1 QKFIY
6 IFHVWVLSLVSL
18 QLPHLGTGSRILAA
32 FFCPARS
39 HFMMTN
45 AIIRELVKRGHE
57 VTFVTPVSM
66 GKEDLGPNYKEILF
80 APYDSWNDIRETTK
94 ISSAM
99 ELTDLPIFEF
109 FRMVYTMGIH
119 NTDFAFDQPEI
130 QAVINEKN
138 KVGRYD
144 LLLTEQF
151 FNEGALILGHLYQIP
166 IVTLSTSGYANYL
179 SQLVGIVSPWSYVP
193 HKWMAYTDRMTF
205 WERIGNAFVS
215 GSEDLYREFKY
226 YPEQDAILRKHFSNI
241 LDRVPTIKELERN
254 ISAILL
260 NTYLPLASPRPTSFN
275 MIQVGG
281 LHIEPPKGLSRDLQE
296 FLDEATHGVI
306 YFSLGSQVRSAELPP
321 EKLKIFL
328 DSFGSLKQRVLWKFE
343 NETLPELPSNVKV
356 HKWLPQGDVLAHP
369 NVKVFIA
376 HGGLFGIQEA
386 VYHGVPVLGMPVYG
400 DQSLNLQR
408 GKSLGYAL
416 VLDYRR
422 LSEDELRSS
431 LIELLENPKYR
442 INMNEASRVYRNR
455 PLGAMDTAIYWIE
468 YVISHRGAPHLVAY
482 GVDLPSYQFYLLD
495 IIGLVFFIGLMTILA
510 LRFLCWKLFSLI
522 MKKSRKTVTK
532 NKKKQN

>member
-1 QKFIY
+1 MKFIY
-6 IFHVWVLSLVSL
+6 ILHVWVLSLVSL
-18 QLPHLGTGSRILAA
+18 SHLGTGARILAA

-39 HFMMTN
+39 HFMMTH
-45 AIIRELVKRGHE
+45 AIIRELVKRGNE
-57 VTFVTPVSM
+57 VTFITPVSM
-66 GKEDLGPNYKEILF
+66 GKEELGPNYKEILF

-99 ELTDLPIFEF
+99 ELTDLPIFDF

-119 NTDFAFDQPEI
+119 STDFAFEQPEI

-138 KVGRYD
+138 QIGKYD
-144 LLLTEQF
+144 LLITEQF

-166 IVTLSTSGYANYL
+166 IVTLSMSGYANYL

-193 HKWMAYTDRMTF
+193 HKWMAYTDRMTL

-226 YPEQDAILRKHFSNI
+226 YPKQDAILRKHFSN
-241 LDRVPTIKELERN
+241 LLARVPTIKELERN

-281 LHIEPPKGLSRDLQE
+281 VHIESPKELPKDLQE
-296 FLDEATHGVI
+296 FLDEATHGAI
-306 YFSLGSQVRSAELPP
+306 YFSLGSQVRSAELRP

-328 DSFGSLKQRVLWKFE
+328 KVFDSLKQRVLWKFE
-343 NETLPELPSNVKV
+343 NETLPELPPNVKV
-356 HKWLPQGDVLAHP
+356 QRWLPQGDVLAHP

-408 GKSLGYAL
+408 GKSLGCAL

-431 LIELLENPKYR
+431 LIELLENPQYR
-442 INMNEASRVYRNR
+442 SNMKEASRVYRNR
-455 PLGAMDTAIYWIE
+455 PLSAMDTAIYWIE
-468 YVISHRGAPHLVAY
+468 YVITHRGAPYLVAN
-482 GVDLPSYQFYLLD
+482 GVHLPWYQFYLLD
-495 IIGLVFFIGLMTILA
+495 VIGVVFFIAFVTIFVLT
-510 LRFLCWKLFSLI
+510 FLCRKSLSLNLI
-522 MKKSRKTVTK
+522 KSRKNLSQKKYKK
-532 NKKKQN
+532 N

>member
-6 IFHVWVLSLVSL
+6 IFHVWVLSLVNLS
-18 QLPHLGTGSRILAA
+18 HLGTGSRILAA

-39 HFMMTN
+39 HFMMTH

-57 VTFVTPVSM
+57 VTFITPVSIRQ
-66 GKEDLGPNYKEILF
+66 EELGPNYKEILF
-80 APYDSWNDIRETTK
+80 APYESWNDIRETTK

-99 ELTDLPIFEF
+99 ELTDLPIFDF

-119 NTDFAFDQPEI
+119 STDFAFEQPEI
-130 QAVINEKN
+130 QAVINEKD
-138 KVGRYD
+138 KIGKYD
-144 LLLTEQF
+144 LLITEQF

-166 IVTLSTSGYANYL
+166 IVTLSMSGYANYL

-193 HKWMAYTDRMTF
+193 HKWMAYTDRMTL

-226 YPEQDAILRKHFSNI
+226 YPKQDAILRKHFFNL

-275 MIQVGG
+275 MIKVGG
-281 LHIEPPKGLSRDLQE
+281 VHIEPPKELPKDLQE
-296 FLDEATHGVI
+296 FLDEATHGAI

-328 DSFGSLKQRVLWKFE
+328 DVFDSLKQRVLWKFE

-356 HKWLPQGDVLAHP
+356 QRWLPQGNVLAHP

-400 DQSLNLQR
+400 DQSMNLQR
-408 GKSLGYAL
+408 GKSLGCAL

-442 INMNEASRVYRNR
+442 INMKEASRVYRNR
-455 PLGAMDTAIYWIE
+455 PLSAMDTAIYWIE
-468 YVISHRGAPHLVAY
+468 YVITHRGAPHLVAN
-482 GVDLPSYQFYLLD
+482 GVQLPWYQFYLLD
-495 IIGLVFFIGLMTILA
+495 VIGLVFFIAFVTIFVLI
-510 LRFLCWKLFSLI
+510 FLCRKFFSLNLI
-522 MKKSRKTVTK
+522 KSRK
-532 NKKKQN
+532 NLSKKKHKKN